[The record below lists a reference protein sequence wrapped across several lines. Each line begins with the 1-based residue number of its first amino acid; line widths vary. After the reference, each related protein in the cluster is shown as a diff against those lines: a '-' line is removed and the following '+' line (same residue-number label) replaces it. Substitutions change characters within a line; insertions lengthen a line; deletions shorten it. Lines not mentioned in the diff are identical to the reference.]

1 MAHHAYMVSHQHA
14 IYIYVSPN
22 SLLAS
27 PTHLFV
33 SCLDFFCSPFVV
45 DVYFVVTLSRETG
58 ASTFQP
64 PGAVKV
70 SKQITM
76 NCFCSI
82 GEFIDR
88 PTPSSYLSLLDRAH
102 NLYRMIN

>member
-45 DVYFVVTLSRETG
+45 DVYFVVTLSREPG
-58 ASTFQP
+58 ASTFQHDIIGKVHSRAIPVSWKKRPVFSTGSQDSP
-64 PGAVKV
+64 PV
-70 SKQITM
+70 S
-76 NCFCSI
+76 
-82 GEFIDR
+82 
-88 PTPSSYLSLLDRAH
+88 LV
-102 NLYRMIN
+102 